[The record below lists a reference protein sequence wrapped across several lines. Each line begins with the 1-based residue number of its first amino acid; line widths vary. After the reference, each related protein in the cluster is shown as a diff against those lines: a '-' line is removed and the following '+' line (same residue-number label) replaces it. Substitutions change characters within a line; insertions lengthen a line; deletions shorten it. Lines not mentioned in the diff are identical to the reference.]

1 LIIVVFG
8 GLGSVTGTVVAA
20 FAWAISLEGLRLLPQ
35 GMELWRFVIYP
46 LLLLLVMLLR
56 PQGLFGGAEVG
67 FLKPRTWQRRRSA
80 EHDPEPAQD
89 RSD

>member
-1 LIIVVFG
+1 
-8 GLGSVTGTVVAA
+8 LGSITGTVVAA

-56 PQGLFGGAEVG
+56 PQGLFGGAELG
-67 FLKPRTWQRRRSA
+67 FLKPKVWPRRKK
-80 EHDPEPAQD
+80 E
-89 RSD
+89 